1 MQRSL
6 RLSIS
11 KCFYPNNL
19 FLFWAGG
26 LIYHFHNKSVEL
38 KTSSFQFE
46 TGPGG
51 EDEECLDDGS
61 GEEPEGGKWKWKV
74 WANLRIRGESESETE
89 SESKIKVWPTTN
101 ISILSS
107 AQTSSSQSRLAP
119 RRYFFFLKQYSNT
132 NIDSKSLS
140 VCCKYRHANK
150 TDFSGSWKTHC

>member
-1 MQRSL
+1 M
-6 RLSIS
+6 SIS

-38 KTSSFQFE
+38 KISSFQFE

-61 GEEPEGGKWKWKV
+61 GEEPEG
-74 WANLRIRGESESETE
+74 ESESERFEQILE
-89 SESKIKVWPTTN
+89 SVVKVKVKRKVKVKLKFGQQL
-101 ISILSS
+101 ISPYFP
-107 AQTSSSQSRLAP
+107 AP
-119 RRYFFFLKQYSNT
+119 RPLHLKADLHQEGIFFFKQYSNT